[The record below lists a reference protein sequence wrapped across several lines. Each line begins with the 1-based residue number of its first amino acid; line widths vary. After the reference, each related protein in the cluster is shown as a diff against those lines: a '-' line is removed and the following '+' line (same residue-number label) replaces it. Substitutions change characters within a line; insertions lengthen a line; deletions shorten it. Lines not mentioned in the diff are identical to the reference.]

1 MPESDLNI
9 VKPVEVSQNIAGPT
23 PTKRREQRKRR
34 HQLARQQSRGGMN
47 EQPEPEESL
56 EETNQNSQNQR
67 SIDYRA

>member
-9 VKPVEVSQNIAGPT
+9 VKPVEVSQNIASST

-34 HQLARQQSRGGMN
+34 HQSAPQQSRPVMGG
-47 EQPEPEESL
+47 QPEPEESL
-56 EETNQNSQNQR
+56 GPVSENFQEQH